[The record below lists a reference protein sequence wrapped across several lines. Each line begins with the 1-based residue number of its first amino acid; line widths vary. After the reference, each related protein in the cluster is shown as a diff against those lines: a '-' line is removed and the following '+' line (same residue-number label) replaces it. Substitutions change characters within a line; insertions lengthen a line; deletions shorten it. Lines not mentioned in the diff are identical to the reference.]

1 MHWQEVNS
9 TTFKWELKIK
19 PWTCNSHFKGQ
30 LCIIMYPFKTRY
42 VHVLYELYVCRCICV
57 YSRKKK
63 SIDQT
68 VFEGSVLLF
77 LRSYPCRNIFEK

>member
-57 YSRKKK
+57 YSRKKNN
-63 SIDQT
+63 
-68 VFEGSVLLF
+68 EH
-77 LRSYPCRNIFEK
+77 